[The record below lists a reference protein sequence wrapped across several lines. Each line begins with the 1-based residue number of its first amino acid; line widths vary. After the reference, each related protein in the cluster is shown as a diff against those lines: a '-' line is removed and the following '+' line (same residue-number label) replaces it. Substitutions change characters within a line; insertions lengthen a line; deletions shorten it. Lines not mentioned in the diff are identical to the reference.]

1 MFFIRLVCLNPLE
14 LGGNLTLSVRP
25 SRCLMSYFVSYCLTH
40 LISFKILICMHIT
53 WKTVST
59 GLSASVS
66 WFVLVPGVGM
76 LLCSGA
82 CCTIHSLSCSSNV
95 ICDTSFNLSR
105 EVFLPCSWYTICRIN
120 TTLEYLEYASWC
132 HSLLLGWAPASET
145 VLLFVCSVFSRL
157 SWCEWMLS
165 KGWSF
170 PNYWVGQK
178 VRLVFFC
185 MMAPGVLSCLL
196 TSFKT
201 ILLDCTVTAV
211 ISACIKENLP
221 KLVNFCATILI
232 FKMEESMQYLWHIM
246 LFQERQ
252 KFNKRK

>member
-1 MFFIRLVCLNPLE
+1 MPVDVI
-14 LGGNLTLSVRP
+14 
-25 SRCLMSYFVSYCLTH
+25 
-40 LISFKILICMHIT
+40 
-53 WKTVST
+53 
-59 GLSASVS
+59 
-66 WFVLVPGVGM
+66 
-76 LLCSGA
+76 
-82 CCTIHSLSCSSNV
+82 LSCSV
-95 ICDTSFNLSR
+95 ELLHQRLSCC
-105 EVFLPCSWYTICRIN
+105 L
-120 TTLEYLEYASWC
+120 YAQY
-132 HSLLLGWAPASET
+132 
-145 VLLFVCSVFSRL
+145 SRL

-246 LFQERQ
+246 FYYF
-252 KFNKRK
+252 KKGKNSTNANKDVCSVWRRCCVQCMEKVLWLIEHVKGGLRNFLVLSTLWPNNSLPWGCPMH